1 VSIEQLSTTGRWTTA
16 KIVTC
21 TECGFAWRSRTSA
34 NAVEAYKLER
44 EDKLA
49 KQLKEKEKL
58 QKKSKRVKK
67 S

>member
-1 VSIEQLSTTGRWTTA
+1 LTTA

-34 NAVEAYKLER
+34 NAVDAYKLER